1 MPHPHS
7 AFLQPMALQRRH
19 PLSIRS
25 GAGGGVFFLPR
36 VSGGGSDKFR
46 VIDLAGVL
54 RADGSLSPSPPVL
67 GDGVKANRSVLELLL
82 LLVERSRLV
91 EHWYYWH

>member
-1 MPHPHS
+1 M
-7 AFLQPMALQRRH
+7 
-19 PLSIRS
+19 
-25 GAGGGVFFLPR
+25 PR

-54 RADGSLSPSPPVL
+54 RADGSVSPVL
-67 GDGVKANRSVLELLL
+67 GDGVKANLSVLELLL

-91 EHWYYWH
+91 EHWYYRH

>member
-1 MPHPHS
+1 MPHQHS
-7 AFLQPMALQRRH
+7 AFLQPMAVQRRH

-25 GAGGGVFFLPR
+25 GAGRGGEVLPR
-36 VSGGGSDKFR
+36 ASGGGSDKFR

-67 GDGVKANRSVLELLL
+67 GDGVKVNLSVLELLL

-91 EHWYYWH
+91 EHWYYRH